1 MEVKTEDYAA
11 FFDETE
17 KKVVMT
23 GSMRL
28 QNLAAYEEIKK
39 VLKHAIETTPG
50 QLTIDIQ
57 DLIFMNSS
65 GVTTLSLFLIDSRN
79 KKFDPVRIIGS
90 AKIAWQIKS
99 VLNFKKLWVD
109 LVLDFPD
116 KTAEQEAQFG

>member
-11 FFDETE
+11 YFNREDKT
-17 KKVVMT
+17 VVMT

-39 VLKHAIETTPG
+39 VLKEGIEGTDG

-57 DLIFMNSS
+57 NLNFMNSS
-65 GVTTLSLFLIDSRN
+65 GVTTLSLFLIDARN
-79 KKFDPVRIIGS
+79 KKFTPVRILGS
-90 AKIAWQIKS
+90 AKISWQMKS

-109 LVLDFPD
+109 LILDFPD
-116 KTAEQEAQFG
+116 KTPEQEALLG